1 MSMNILND
9 ISSAYL
15 KQVVVGESSHLEPDM
30 KKRRENN
37 EKAIE
42 DMKKDKSN
50 DEYRAIARKK
60 LIGEAKKKPMVKIS
74 VPEKK
79 LGYKVADIGPDGK
92 EYNVK
97 TYGAYK
103 EALDPVGQEDSDIDN
118 DGDTDKSDKYLH
130 NRRKVV
136 GKAIS
141 KKKIKEGF
149 SNWRNDLAEVMT
161 DIEAEK
167 KVEEKKKHKK

>member
-1 MSMNILND
+1 MDPDFEGDDEKNYPGGKLRSNKVRKAKALGE
-9 ISSAYL
+9 L
-15 KQVVVGESSHLEPDM
+15 GESSHLEPDM
-30 KKRRENN
+30 KKRREKN

-92 EYNVK
+92 EHNVK
-97 TYGAYK
+97 N
-103 EALDPVGQEDSDIDN
+103 LWC
-118 DGDTDKSDKYLH
+118 L
-130 NRRKVV
+130 
-136 GKAIS
+136 
-141 KKKIKEGF
+141 
-149 SNWRNDLAEVMT
+149 
-161 DIEAEK
+161 
-167 KVEEKKKHKK
+167 